1 MRYLSIIISVIIT
14 LQIVASCSSNSES
27 ESSRGEE
34 YTIFG
39 MVWQDSLSKGSDMK
53 VLVDKHGSFYE
64 EDLPVLSGR
73 FIFKN
78 ATYDADEVYL
88 VDNLGR
94 SVKVYAIG
102 GAQIEVN
109 IDSLYHAS
117 FIGPDSLN
125 IQLRQAASVLDSLRN
140 LPYVKEDSIKAFVN
154 RVGEKYAGTL
164 VPSLLV
170 QERMRV
176 INDSIFVRQFM
187 GSLSDK
193 SKPNWL
199 VDNIEL
205 QFDNK
210 GMRTKKN
217 VRLSPLPKF
226 ATNVDTVIFDM
237 KESRMNS
244 NFLYFWAEYDSTSVD
259 SLKMLEQIA
268 KQFGMHQYADTYK
281 SKGPNDRPK
290 RIDINTICMYA
301 KDSASWHKL
310 IDKLPGTHILLQ
322 DGFANPVLKSWNVN
336 RLPYNIIID
345 RFSNLQECYL
355 WGKELR
361 EVLEKQPN
369 NFSVKINN
377 GSNSKNSRP
386 SRN

>member
-1 MRYLSIIISVIIT
+1 MRYLSIIISIIIT

-39 MVWQDSLSKGSDMK
+39 TVWQDSLSKGSDMK

-78 ATYDADEVYL
+78 ATSDADEVYL

-94 SVKVYAIG
+94 SVKVYALG

-140 LPYVKEDSIKAFVN
+140 LPYVKEDSVKAFVN
-154 RVGEKYAGTL
+154 RIGEQYSGTL

-210 GMRTKKN
+210 GMRTKKCT
-217 VRLSPLPKF
+217 PIAF
-226 ATNVDTVIFDM
+226 AKVC
-237 KESRMNS
+237 
-244 NFLYFWAEYDSTSVD
+244 
-259 SLKMLEQIA
+259 
-268 KQFGMHQYADTYK
+268 H
-281 SKGPNDRPK
+281 
-290 RIDINTICMYA
+290 
-301 KDSASWHKL
+301 
-310 IDKLPGTHILLQ
+310 
-322 DGFANPVLKSWNVN
+322 
-336 RLPYNIIID
+336 
-345 RFSNLQECYL
+345 
-355 WGKELR
+355 
-361 EVLEKQPN
+361 
-369 NFSVKINN
+369 
-377 GSNSKNSRP
+377 
-386 SRN
+386 